1 MSAQNIGQA
10 EGISKPF
17 CRHVSHRPPK
27 PGCDWGYLQL
37 HIRYLRLSR
46 QPARRRKH
54 RIKLLGKLRAGDQ
67 LSFMRGMDIVFIHK
81 IARHDG
87 RAATLQQILWHALV
101 FVAPDPKRR
110 LKGLNRGQ
118 TRV

>member
-1 MSAQNIGQA
+1 
-10 EGISKPF
+10 
-17 CRHVSHRPPK
+17 
-27 PGCDWGYLQL
+27 
-37 HIRYLRLSR
+37 
-46 QPARRRKH
+46 
-54 RIKLLGKLRAGDQ
+54 
-67 LSFMRGMDIVFIHK
+67 MRGMDIVFIHK